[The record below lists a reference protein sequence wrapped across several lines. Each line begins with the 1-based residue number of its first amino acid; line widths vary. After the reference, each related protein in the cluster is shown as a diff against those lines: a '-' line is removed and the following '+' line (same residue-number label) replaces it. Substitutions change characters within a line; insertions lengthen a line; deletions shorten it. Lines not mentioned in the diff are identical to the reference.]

1 MIVRKIKPEEVLRAN
16 ELFAI
21 AFEQPMDREAAA
33 KPDNE
38 NVHRWA
44 AFDEGS
50 GEMMSSFIIN
60 DYTVR
65 FDGHACKM
73 GGIGG
78 VATLPQYRRR
88 GGIRGCFQEAL
99 PDMYASGYDLSYLY
113 PFSTAYYRKFG
124 YECGVR
130 KFFTAVRLNL
140 LAPPE
145 FNGTLRLAEAGAP
158 MTEAIRAVDA
168 CWESK
173 YNMMVQHR
181 PEDYK
186 WTEEFDPAVKQG
198 FTYVCFAQD
207 GTPKG
212 YTTFT
217 KADEK
222 DGQNLVC
229 SRFAFVDREGFAGL
243 MNLFKSL
250 TADHALV
257 KFALPASEAMQYLF
271 PEWSMDAASGFL
283 HPAGMVRVVN
293 VESVLKKAAYIG
305 DGAVVLAVRDPQIP
319 ENDRAFA
326 VRFALGKAVSVE
338 ESSEEADAVLTIQAF
353 SVLITGVCD
362 LREAALW
369 MDGLEVRRPEA
380 PLAQVFYRKPMMI
393 VDYF

>member
-50 GEMMSSFIIN
+50 GEMMSNFVIN

-124 YECGVR
+124 YECCVR
-130 KFFTAVRLNL
+130 KFFIAVRLNL

-158 MTEAIRAVDA
+158 MTEAIRSVDA
-168 CWESK
+168 CWESN

-198 FTYVCFAQD
+198 FTYVCFARD
-207 GTPKG
+207 GTPRG
-212 YTTFT
+212 YTTFS

-222 DGQNLVC
+222 DGRNLVC

-250 TADHALV
+250 AADHALV

-271 PEWSMDAASGFL
+271 PE
-283 HPAGMVRVVN
+283 
-293 VESVLKKAAYIG
+293 
-305 DGAVVLAVRDPQIP
+305 
-319 ENDRAFA
+319 
-326 VRFALGKAVSVE
+326 
-338 ESSEEADAVLTIQAF
+338 
-353 SVLITGVCD
+353 
-362 LREAALW
+362 
-369 MDGLEVRRPEA
+369 
-380 PLAQVFYRKPMMI
+380 
-393 VDYF
+393 

>member
-124 YECGVR
+124 YECCVR
-130 KFFTAVRLNL
+130 KFFIAVRLNL

-158 MTEAIRAVDA
+158 MTEAIRSVDA
-168 CWESK
+168 CWESN

-198 FTYVCFAQD
+198 FTYVCFARD
-207 GTPKG
+207 GTPRG
-212 YTTFT
+212 YTTFS

-222 DGQNLVC
+222 DGRNLVC
-229 SRFAFVDREGFAGL
+229 SRFCFVDREGFAGL

-250 TADHALV
+250 AADHALV

-283 HPAGMVRVVN
+283 HPAGMARVIN

-305 DGAVVLAVRDPQIP
+305 DGSIVLAVRDPQIP
-319 ENDRAFA
+319 ENGRTFA
-326 VRFALGKAVSVE
+326 VRFAQGKAVSVE
-338 ESSEEADAVLTIQAF
+338 EASEEADAVLTIQAF
-353 SVLITGVCD
+353 SALITGVCD

-380 PLAQVFYRKPMMI
+380 LLAQVFYRKPMMI

>member
-1 MIVRKIKPEEVLRAN
+1 MMIRKTRPEEVLRAE

-21 AFEQPMDREAAA
+21 AFEQPMEREAAA
-33 KPDNE
+33 QPDD
-38 NVHRWA
+38 VGVCRWA
-44 AFDEGS
+44 AFDNGAK
-50 GEMMSSFIIN
+50 EMMSTFTVT
-60 DYTVR
+60 DFTVR

-130 KFFTAVRLNL
+130 KFFIAVRLAL

-145 FNGTLRLAEAGAP
+145 FNGTFRLAEAGKP

-168 CWESK
+168 CWEGK

-217 KADEK
+217 K
-222 DGQNLVC
+222 
-229 SRFAFVDREGFAGL
+229 R
-243 MNLFKSL
+243 
-250 TADHALV
+250 
-257 KFALPASEAMQYLF
+257 
-271 PEWSMDAASGFL
+271 
-283 HPAGMVRVVN
+283 
-293 VESVLKKAAYIG
+293 
-305 DGAVVLAVRDPQIP
+305 
-319 ENDRAFA
+319 
-326 VRFALGKAVSVE
+326 
-338 ESSEEADAVLTIQAF
+338 SEE
-353 SVLITGVCD
+353 
-362 LREAALW
+362 
-369 MDGLEVRRPEA
+369 RRVGEEC
-380 PLAQVFYRKPMMI
+380 RGRGSRGG
-393 VDYF
+393 

>member
-33 KPDNE
+33 KP
-38 NVHRWA
+38 
-44 AFDEGS
+44 
-50 GEMMSSFIIN
+50 
-60 DYTVR
+60 
-65 FDGHACKM
+65 
-73 GGIGG
+73 
-78 VATLPQYRRR
+78 
-88 GGIRGCFQEAL
+88 
-99 PDMYASGYDLSYLY
+99 
-113 PFSTAYYRKFG
+113 
-124 YECGVR
+124 
-130 KFFTAVRLNL
+130 
-140 LAPPE
+140 
-145 FNGTLRLAEAGAP
+145 
-158 MTEAIRAVDA
+158 
-168 CWESK
+168 
-173 YNMMVQHR
+173 
-181 PEDYK
+181 
-186 WTEEFDPAVKQG
+186 G

-222 DGQNLVC
+222 DGRNLVC

-250 TADHALV
+250 AADHALV

-305 DGAVVLAVRDPQIP
+305 DGAVVLAVRDLQIP
-319 ENDRAFA
+319 ENDRTFA
-326 VRFALGKAVSVE
+326 VRFTQGRAVSVE
-338 ESSEEADAVLTIQAF
+338 AASEEADAVLTIQAF

-380 PLAQVFYRKPMMI
+380 PLAQVFYCKPMMI

>member
-33 KPDNE
+33 KPDSKDI
-38 NVHRWA
+38 HRWA

-60 DYTVR
+60 DYDVR

-124 YECGVR
+124 YECCVR
-130 KFFTAVRLNL
+130 KFFIAVRLNL

-158 MTEAIRAVDA
+158 MTEAIRSVDA
-168 CWESK
+168 CWESN

-198 FTYVCFAQD
+198 FTYVCFARD
-207 GTPKG
+207 GTPRG
-212 YTTFT
+212 YTTFS

-222 DGQNLVC
+222 DGRNLVC
-229 SRFAFVDREGFAGL
+229 SRFCFVDREGFAGL
-243 MNLFKSL
+243 MHLFKSL
-250 TADHALV
+250 AADHALV
-257 KFALPASEAMQYLF
+257 KFALPASEAMQHLF

-283 HPAGMVRVVN
+283 QPAGMARVIN

-305 DGAVVLAVRDPQIP
+305 DGSIVLAVRDPQIP
-319 ENDRAFA
+319 ENGRTFA
-326 VRFALGKAVSVE
+326 VRFAQGKAVSVE
-338 ESSEEADAVLTIQAF
+338 EASEEADAVLTIQAF
-353 SVLITGVCD
+353 SALITGVCD

-369 MDGLEVRRPEA
+369 MDGLKVRRPEA